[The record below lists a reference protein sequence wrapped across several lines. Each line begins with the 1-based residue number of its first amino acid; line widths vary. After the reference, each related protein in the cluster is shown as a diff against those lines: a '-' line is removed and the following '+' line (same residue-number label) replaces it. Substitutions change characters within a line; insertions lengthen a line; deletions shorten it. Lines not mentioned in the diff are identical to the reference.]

1 MLCIELTN
9 IWHGK
14 NNVPGALDNY
24 LNMLKAGGSDYPVE
38 IVKKGGVDLT
48 TPEPFMAVCKRLK
61 ELLEVLKNELK

>member
-61 ELLEVLKNELK
+61 ELLEVLKMN